1 MSKMI
6 NGVLGPISTDALGVT
21 LMHEH
26 ILQAN
31 WSMRQ
36 SYAAWFQYDEFLERA
51 VTDVGRTMEYGVKT
65 MVEQTP
71 VCLGRDIHAMR
82 DVVEK
87 TGIQLIAATGFFY
100 TENQWTFNRKAES
113 FLKYMLIDIRE
124 GIQGTDSKPGII
136 KCATDVA
143 GITPINEIMLHAHA
157 MAAVESGL
165 PIGTHSY
172 YGNRSGLGQMDI
184 FEQYS
189 LNPKKILIGHCG
201 DTNDLGYLEEL
212 LSRGCYIGLDRFG
225 DDAKNPL
232 EKRVETLL
240 ALWERGW
247 KEQLIISHDY
257 VCFVDLGQFE
267 WEELKKTD
275 PDDVPYNYRYIH
287 RYVLPLL
294 LEHGLTEK
302 DLDTLLVENPR
313 RFFEAE

>member
-1 MSKMI
+1 MEKMI
-6 NGVLGPISTDALGVT
+6 SGVLGPISTAELGTT

-31 WSMRQ
+31 WSMRM
-36 SYAAWFQYDEFLERA
+36 SFPKWFCYEEFRKRA
-51 VTDVGRTMEYGVKT
+51 VEDVSRTMAYGVRT

-82 DVVEK
+82 EVAER

-113 FLKYMLIDIRE
+113 FFKYLMMDIRE
-124 GIQGTDSKPGII
+124 GIQGTDSHPGII
-136 KCATDVA
+136 KCATDAA
-143 GITPINEIMLHAHA
+143 GITPINESMLHAHA
-157 MAAVESGL
+157 MAAAESGL

-184 FEQYS
+184 FEQYD

-201 DTNDLGYLEEL
+201 DTNDLGYLREL

-240 ALWERGW
+240 ALWEEGYG
-247 KEQLIISHDY
+247 EQLMISHDY

-294 LEHGLTEK
+294 RERGFGQSEI
-302 DLDTLLVENPR
+302 DCLLVDNPR
-313 RFFEAE
+313 RFFEA